1 MLESAGMLVRRLDEV
16 PVHERHTLKSHIL
29 MDAGELGSRNLC
41 VSWVE
46 VPAGARQ
53 EAHSHEDSEQAYVI
67 VRGSGEMTV
76 AGDTQS
82 VSEGDMVF
90 IPPASDHE
98 IHNEGPEEL
107 VYVSAT
113 SPPVSMQE
121 LYETDLTA
129 GAAVGYDDEE

>member
-1 MLESAGMLVRRLDEV
+1 MLVRRLDEV
-16 PVHERHTLKSHIL
+16 PVHERHGLKSHIL

-41 VSWVE
+41 VTWVE

-67 VRGSGEMTV
+67 VSGSGEMTV
-76 AGDTQS
+76 AGDTQT
-82 VSEGDMVF
+82 VSTGDMVF

-98 IHNEGPEEL
+98 IHNDGPETL

-121 LYETDLTA
+121 LYETDLAA